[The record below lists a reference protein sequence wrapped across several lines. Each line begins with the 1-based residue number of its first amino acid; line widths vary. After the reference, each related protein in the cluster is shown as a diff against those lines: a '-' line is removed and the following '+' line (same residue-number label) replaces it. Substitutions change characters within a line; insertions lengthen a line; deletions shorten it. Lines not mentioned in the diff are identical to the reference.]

1 MDEAINRIDRRSPLT
16 ESRRT
21 RDCFPNGGAVVIAIG
36 AFSLFSMA
44 IGVAIGAW
52 IF

>member
-1 MDEAINRIDRRSPLT
+1 MDDKISGIDRRSPLT

-21 RDCFPNGGAVVIAIG
+21 RDCFPDGGAVVIVIG

>member
-1 MDEAINRIDRRSPLT
+1 MDESINRIDRRSPYT
-16 ESRRT
+16 ESRRSG
-21 RDCFPNGGAVVIAIG
+21 DCFPNEGAVVIAIG

-52 IF
+52 MF